1 MIFHFSKNSLNTTP
15 TAPASLLKF
24 DGGQVLGLHH
34 RFELADVVGVSGNK
48 FDCVHTALGSRRTSW
63 GLNEYSS
70 QRLQN
75 IVERSE
81 THSLKASYAEMG
93 STFEIF
99 EQDEYA
105 EDDE

>member
-1 MIFHFSKNSLNTTP
+1 L
-15 TAPASLLKF
+15 
-24 DGGQVLGLHH
+24 
-34 RFELADVVGVSGNK
+34 
-48 FDCVHTALGSRRTSW
+48 